1 MTVVDASVAVKWF
14 FPEPGAEASRELL
27 AGGEGLAGPALLRVE
42 VTAAITRKV
51 RLHEIQASE
60 AKRAIGLWFRAIAD
74 RVVALMPD
82 EVDLPKAVEL
92 ALQVRH
98 PLQDCLYLALAER
111 LGASLV
117 TADPKFA
124 GRASAV
130 YAKVQLLPAEHS

>member
-1 MTVVDASVAVKWF
+1 VTVVDTSVAVKWF
-14 FPEPGAEASRELL
+14 FPEPGAEASQKLL

-42 VTAAITRKV
+42 VTAAITRKA
-51 RLHEIQASE
+51 RLHEIQVSE
-60 AKRAIGLWFRAIAD
+60 AERAIGLWFRVIAD
-74 RVVALMPD
+74 GVVALMPD
-82 EVDLPKAVEL
+82 EVDLPKAAEL

-124 GRASAV
+124 GRAFAV
-130 YAKVQLLPAEHS
+130 YSKVQLLPAEEH

>member
-1 MTVVDASVAVKWF
+1 VTVVDASVAVKWF

-27 AGGEGLAGPALLRVE
+27 SSGEGLAGPALLRVE

-51 RLHEIQASE
+51 RLHEIQAAE

-74 RVVALMPD
+74 GVVALMPD

-111 LGASLV
+111 LGTFLV

-130 YAKVQLLPAEHS
+130 YSKVHLVPAE